1 MRIFH
6 LTACAVVSACLSL
19 PLSAQSPSPP
29 PPLQVAPPA
38 VTAATEMP
46 LPAMRFVGTLAGDEI
61 YNLVK
66 AAPRFA
72 KLDREQ
78 VGSPIALVVTHNF
91 ETSAGGKAGGLLS
104 AVLAGSTLGLI
115 PLVINGDLVVTY
127 EFQVNGVA
135 VTSRSYQKN
144 YTQAQNLL
152 AKDATYGLGKEGL
165 AWARATVDQF
175 LTDTRDDPKLAA
187 LVAEYQF
194 YFASPAR

>member
-1 MRIFH
+1 MKPRTSI
-6 LTACAVVSACLSL
+6 LLASLLAVASQAA
-19 PLSAQSPSPP
+19 AQTVPA
-29 PPLQVAPPA
+29 APPA
-38 VTAATEMP
+38 STV
-46 LPAMRFVGTLAGDEI
+46 LPAMRFVGSLAGDEV
-61 YNLVK
+61 YKLVK

-78 VGSPIALVVTHNF
+78 IGSPIALVVTHNF

-104 AVLAGSTLGLI
+104 AVLTGSTLGLI

-127 EFQVNGVA
+127 EIQVNGVT
-135 VTSRSYQKN
+135 VSSRTYQKN

-165 AWARATVDQF
+165 AWARSTAEQFVADIATDA
-175 LTDTRDDPKLAA
+175 KLAE

-194 YFASPAR
+194 YFPATAR